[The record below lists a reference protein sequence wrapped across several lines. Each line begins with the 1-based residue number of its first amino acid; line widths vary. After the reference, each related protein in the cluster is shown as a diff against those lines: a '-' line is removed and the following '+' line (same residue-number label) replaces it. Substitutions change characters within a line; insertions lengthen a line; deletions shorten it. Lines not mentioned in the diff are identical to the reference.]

1 MLGDF
6 VVTSDVRHD
15 MGFFGLPLG
24 GLNRIIY
31 FKIFFKKKK
40 RISRVILTLES
51 RNNLYFFKGFTYIL
65 FQGLKKKKSFRES
78 VCLRACL
85 D

>member
-31 FKIFFKKKK
+31 
-40 RISRVILTLES
+40 
-51 RNNLYFFKGFTYIL
+51 
-65 FQGLKKKKSFRES
+65 LKKKERKGFQGSS
-78 VCLRACL
+78 
-85 D
+85 